1 MRTWK
6 HADWIIQCILVIAG
20 VIISLLQFDIWSYLI
35 VGGWQMLSCLVNLVW
50 RKGQWKV
57 ADRKIYL
64 WFIFI
69 LFCIGILLYFGEN
82 TFESFILPY
91 LFGLVFFT
99 PIMAIWYIII
109 CYREWKLIRTK
120 DFMHLK

>member
-20 VIISLLQFDIWSYLI
+20 VIITLLQFDIWGYLI

-57 ADRKIYL
+57 ADRIKYL
-64 WFIFI
+64 WSVFI
-69 LFCIGILLYFGEN
+69 LICISILLYFGES
-82 TFESFILPY
+82 TFESFILQY
-91 LFGLVFFT
+91 LFGLLFLT
-99 PIMAIWYIII
+99 PIMAIWDISIW
-109 CYREWKLIRTK
+109 YREWKLIRTK

>member
-20 VIISLLQFDIWSYLI
+20 VIITLLQFDIWGYLI

-57 ADRKIYL
+57 ADRIKYL
-64 WFIFI
+64 WSVFI
-69 LFCIGILLYFGEN
+69 LICISILLYFGES
-82 TFESFILPY
+82 TFESFILQY
-91 LFGLVFFT
+91 LFGLLFLT
-99 PIMAIWYIII
+99 PIMAIWYISI